1 VQIDVYSVKDVEDQ
15 RIAELLHSSVCDI
28 LIASNLN
35 MESISIL
42 NKISREKNIK
52 MIAGKIIA
60 NAGFVFNDLLSN
72 YTVNDIDGENYKDV
86 SSL

>member
-1 VQIDVYSVKDVEDQ
+1 MQIDVYSVKDVKDQ

-28 LIASNLN
+28 LISSNLN

-52 MIAGKIIA
+52 MIAGRIVG
-60 NAGFVFNDLLSN
+60 NAGFVFNDLLRN
-72 YTVNDIDGENYKDV
+72 YTVNDIDGENYKEV